1 MTIQLAATPI
11 DPAQMSLLDEITD
24 TSSPLGSLHRADF
37 EAACRQDGASNGGV
51 IHPSRVSAILHARF
65 GEINS
70 RALSAAWAGACG
82 PRGFMDKCDT
92 WLPIDPEFSKGNGAK
107 AVRARVLRGVA
118 S

>member
-24 TSSPLGSLHRADF
+24 TSTPLGSLHRADF
-37 EAACRQDGASNGGV
+37 EAACRQDAAANGGI

-70 RALSAAWAGACG
+70 RALSAQWSSACG
-82 PRGFMDKCDT
+82 RKGFMDKCDT
-92 WLPIDPEFSKGNGAK
+92 WLPIDPEFSKGNHGK
-107 AVRARVLRGVA
+107 QVRARVLRGDA